1 MGSFLQDVRYGAR
14 ALARKPGFT
23 FVAVI
28 TLALGIGVNT
38 AIFSVIEAVILRS
51 LPYKNPKQLVLL
63 SDSQDP
69 LRGGFLFKDFE
80 RLSQRSHSFEKL
92 AIYYKN
98 RGVSRVTLSG
108 PVEPEQ
114 VQGAFVSAGFFPV
127 MGVAPAI
134 GRVFDGAEEM
144 NREPVVVLS
153 HGFWLRRFG
162 GSADVLGRTLRID
175 DQAFQIVGVMPATF
189 QFPSPAQVFW
199 APLTTNRL
207 WNDPEL
213 NRVDPHHDR
222 SFYERWQVIG
232 RLKDGIS
239 FEQAQTETD
248 AILDQIKHDDPDQ
261 FRAPGI
267 VAVPLRVE
275 LSGNTRRALFVLF
288 AAVCLVLLI
297 ACSNVAN
304 LALARGAGRDREMAI
319 RSALGAHRTRLIAQL
334 LTESLLLALI
344 AAVLGLVIAF
354 FAVQFLI
361 SVGPR
366 EIPRLEQTGIDAG
379 VLAFTLGLS
388 FLAAILFG
396 IFPALRITRQRNPEL
411 LSSGR
416 SYASDPGSRHG
427 RNLLVVTEFAL
438 ALMLLT
444 GAGLLVRSY
453 GALSSVDLGFEPQHV
468 LTLRVTM
475 PGMPEASRS
484 AFYSAMMER
493 LRALPGVQFVGAI
506 DDLFELG
513 PPDKRGLRAIEGRP
527 VDRPEQWSALNWKQV
542 SGDYFPAMGTT
553 LLKGRL
559 FRESDGQDSPLVAVI
574 DESMAR
580 RYWPNEDPIGAHI
593 KGGDQRGHN
602 DEWATVIGVVRDM
615 RRGGMERQP
624 IGHVFTWY
632 RQNLMYGVRDSVWPG
647 DVIIRTT
654 QDPRALAGS
663 LRALI
668 RSLSGR
674 VVLSPI
680 ATLEDQLSDQLAPR
694 RFQTSLLGIFS
705 LLALVLAAIGIY
717 GLLHFS
723 VAQRRHDI
731 GIRMALGASRSDV
744 LRMVLREGSQLA
756 GVGILAGLCGA
767 AVVTRVLQ
775 NMLFGVKPRDPLTF
789 AAVSILLG
797 AVALLASFIPAQR
810 ATKVDPVVAL
820 RYE

>member
-114 VQGAFVSAGFFPV
+114 VQGAFVSSGFFPV
-127 MGVAPAI
+127 MGVAPAM
-134 GRVFDGAEEM
+134 GRVFDAAEEM

-162 GSADVLGRTLRID
+162 GSTDVLGRTLRID

-288 AAVCLVLLI
+288 AAV
-297 ACSNVAN
+297 
-304 LALARGAGRDREMAI
+304 
-319 RSALGAHRTRLIAQL
+319 
-334 LTESLLLALI
+334 
-344 AAVLGLVIAF
+344 
-354 FAVQFLI
+354 
-361 SVGPR
+361 
-366 EIPRLEQTGIDAG
+366 
-379 VLAFTLGLS
+379 
-388 FLAAILFG
+388 
-396 IFPALRITRQRNPEL
+396 
-411 LSSGR
+411 
-416 SYASDPGSRHG
+416 
-427 RNLLVVTEFAL
+427 
-438 ALMLLT
+438 
-444 GAGLLVRSY
+444 
-453 GALSSVDLGFEPQHV
+453 
-468 LTLRVTM
+468 
-475 PGMPEASRS
+475 
-484 AFYSAMMER
+484 
-493 LRALPGVQFVGAI
+493 
-506 DDLFELG
+506 
-513 PPDKRGLRAIEGRP
+513 
-527 VDRPEQWSALNWKQV
+527 
-542 SGDYFPAMGTT
+542 
-553 LLKGRL
+553 
-559 FRESDGQDSPLVAVI
+559 
-574 DESMAR
+574 
-580 RYWPNEDPIGAHI
+580 
-593 KGGDQRGHN
+593 
-602 DEWATVIGVVRDM
+602 
-615 RRGGMERQP
+615 
-624 IGHVFTWY
+624 
-632 RQNLMYGVRDSVWPG
+632 
-647 DVIIRTT
+647 
-654 QDPRALAGS
+654 
-663 LRALI
+663 
-668 RSLSGR
+668 
-674 VVLSPI
+674 
-680 ATLEDQLSDQLAPR
+680 
-694 RFQTSLLGIFS
+694 
-705 LLALVLAAIGIY
+705 
-717 GLLHFS
+717 
-723 VAQRRHDI
+723 
-731 GIRMALGASRSDV
+731 
-744 LRMVLREGSQLA
+744 
-756 GVGILAGLCGA
+756 
-767 AVVTRVLQ
+767 
-775 NMLFGVKPRDPLTF
+775 
-789 AAVSILLG
+789 
-797 AVALLASFIPAQR
+797 
-810 ATKVDPVVAL
+810 
-820 RYE
+820 